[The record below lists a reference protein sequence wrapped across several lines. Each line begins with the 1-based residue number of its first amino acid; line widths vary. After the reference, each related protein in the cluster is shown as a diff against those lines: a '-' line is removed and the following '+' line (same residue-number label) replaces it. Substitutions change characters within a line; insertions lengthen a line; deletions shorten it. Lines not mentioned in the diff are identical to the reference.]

1 MSITENRKIL
11 VFAHTGRKEARDA
24 ARQACKQLH
33 SAGLVPVMNR
43 SDLEALTENWDDPVP
58 VQVVHKS
65 VALIDIELGMVL
77 GGDGSILHATEMMR
91 HTSIPLIGVNLG
103 HIGGACD
110 PARHPWFRD

>member
-43 SDLEALTENWDDPVP
+43 SDLEALTENWDDLP
-58 VQVVHKS
+58 Q
-65 VALIDIELGMVL
+65 
-77 GGDGSILHATEMMR
+77 
-91 HTSIPLIGVNLG
+91 
-103 HIGGACD
+103 
-110 PARHPWFRD
+110 